1 MHDQKSWERCVKF
14 HGHSY
19 PGFAIGYR
27 DCEAAGGREV
37 ITPENIHAVFHFE
50 TVIHEINGVPIVVP
64 FSHHHKTHGK
74 EPHTPTTMK
83 GFGPEKYKCKK
94 RSKTMDW
101 LKSVIEY
108 GVIGLLGALSVI
120 AVAIAIERFR
130 FFKGLCL
137 EEFNNRRLLELALT
151 RRLHLIA
158 TIGSNA
164 PYVGLLGTVLGIML
178 IFYNMGQE
186 GMVDS
191 ARIMTGLALSLKATA
206 AGLLVAIP
214 AVVLYN
220 LLLRRAKELLLTWE
234 AHHG

>member
-1 MHDQKSWERCVKF
+1 
-14 HGHSY
+14 
-19 PGFAIGYR
+19 
-27 DCEAAGGREV
+27 
-37 ITPENIHAVFHFE
+37 
-50 TVIHEINGVPIVVP
+50 
-64 FSHHHKTHGK
+64 
-74 EPHTPTTMK
+74 
-83 GFGPEKYKCKK
+83 
-94 RSKTMDW
+94 MDW
-101 LKSVIEY
+101 LKSIIEY

-120 AVAIAIERFR
+120 TVAIAIERFR
-130 FFKGLCL
+130 FFRDICL
-137 EEFNNRRLLELALT
+137 NEFNNRRLLELALT

>member
-1 MHDQKSWERCVKF
+1 
-14 HGHSY
+14 
-19 PGFAIGYR
+19 
-27 DCEAAGGREV
+27 
-37 ITPENIHAVFHFE
+37 
-50 TVIHEINGVPIVVP
+50 
-64 FSHHHKTHGK
+64 
-74 EPHTPTTMK
+74 
-83 GFGPEKYKCKK
+83 
-94 RSKTMDW
+94 MDY

-108 GVIGLLGALSVI
+108 GIIGLLGVLSVI

-130 FFKGLCL
+130 FFKGINL
-137 EEFNNRRLLELALT
+137 EEFHNRRLLELALT

-178 IFYNMGQE
+178 IFYSMGQE

-191 ARIMTGLALSLKATA
+191 ARIMIGLALALKATA